1 MNKRQRKKYFKKWL
15 RPRLDCPGGEVND
28 TLTIENIFKA
38 RDMLKAN
45 YRKSVSLPEWMLGK
59 RERIFI

>member
-15 RPRLDCPGGEVND
+15 SPHLNCPGGEVKD
-28 TLTIENIFKA
+28 MITIENIFKA
-38 RDMLKAN
+38 RNILESN